1 AREFEEQP
9 EQVRNIIAEGN
20 EAARQVAR
28 KTMEE
33 VRQAMSMDF
42 R

>member
-1 AREFEEQP
+1 MSMAPSPQAVVVEG
-9 EQVRNIIAEGN
+9 AEGN